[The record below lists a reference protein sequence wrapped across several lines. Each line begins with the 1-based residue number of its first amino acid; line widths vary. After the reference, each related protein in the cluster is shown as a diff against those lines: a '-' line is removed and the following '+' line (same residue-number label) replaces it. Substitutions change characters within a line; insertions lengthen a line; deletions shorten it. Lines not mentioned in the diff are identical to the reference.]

1 MEQGVCETLVFG
13 SPFPLVSAF
22 GFALAVGLAAAGLL
36 HAAAIAA
43 LNNSLRRICTWAL
56 VQMCLE
62 LRNTVE

>member
-1 MEQGVCETLVFG
+1 MSLRTTVNRRVHETFR
-13 SPFPLVSAF
+13 AF
-22 GFALAVGLAAAGLL
+22 LENSL